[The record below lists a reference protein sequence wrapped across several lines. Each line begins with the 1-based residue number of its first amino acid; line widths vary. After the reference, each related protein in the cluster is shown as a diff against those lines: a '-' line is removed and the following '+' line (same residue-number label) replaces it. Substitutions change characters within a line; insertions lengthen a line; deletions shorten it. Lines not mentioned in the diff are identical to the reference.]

1 MRVVIADDEK
11 FVLVVL
17 KSALR
22 SVRFPIEIVGE
33 ALDGDDAYRLCCK
46 KKPDLL
52 ITDICMPR
60 KDGLDLLAKLR
71 ETQPELPVIIYS
83 GFDNFSYAQ
92 KAIHYGVEEYLL
104 KPIDEEK
111 LERAISDVMQRRQM
125 RSLRDKTQ
133 SRSRLLRRCL
143 ESIAPGV
150 RQDAQRTG
158 SGGEDEQQFLSGA
171 AECTL
176 FMLAVPGE
184 REICETQWRVRL
196 TERAPYAQQ
205 LDADGRLTI
214 LEEKSAAGSVR
225 RAADEIWG
233 AGGYLL
239 YAQELSAKAD
249 GVQGMQRLCQ
259 ALRRADDAI
268 QSYFYDGALRE
279 GAAFDDRP
287 EQKEAEQ
294 FNRAYA
300 ERITTAILLGKKD
313 YLTALL
319 RDYWQDLLKAYPEG
333 NPRCLKRAAWEQMN
347 RQMAALKLPWDGCPQ
362 AAAAHDALTRL
373 LTAEQVL
380 EQLLLCGTGI
390 LELQKKST
398 SASPEEN
405 LREVI
410 DKYLREHYR
419 EDISLEQ
426 LADFLHFN
434 PSYTSDLFKRI
445 FGKPFVSYLTS
456 MRVETAKVLLQV

>member
-1 MRVVIADDEK
+1 
-11 FVLVVL
+11 
-17 KSALR
+17 
-22 SVRFPIEIVGE
+22 
-33 ALDGDDAYRLCCK
+33 
-46 KKPDLL
+46 
-52 ITDICMPR
+52 
-60 KDGLDLLAKLR
+60 
-71 ETQPELPVIIYS
+71 
-83 GFDNFSYAQ
+83 
-92 KAIHYGVEEYLL
+92 
-104 KPIDEEK
+104 
-111 LERAISDVMQRRQM
+111 
-125 RSLRDKTQ
+125 
-133 SRSRLLRRCL
+133 
-143 ESIAPGV
+143 
-150 RQDAQRTG
+150 
-158 SGGEDEQQFLSGA
+158 
-171 AECTL
+171 
-176 FMLAVPGE
+176 
-184 REICETQWRVRL
+184 
-196 TERAPYAQQ
+196 
-205 LDADGRLTI
+205 
-214 LEEKSAAGSVR
+214 
-225 RAADEIWG
+225 
-233 AGGYLL
+233 
-239 YAQELSAKAD
+239 
-249 GVQGMQRLCQ
+249 MQRLCQ

-456 MRVETAKVLLQV
+456 MRVETAKVLLERGKFKTYEIAEHVGYQDEKYFFKTFKKVTGLYAEGVPKAASEIEKAVRPDPLGAKDGRQDQKETNTDEHPEKNPGQAGRSLCAAGRHRVSRRQRNAGLL